1 MKFEFDGR
9 EFETDKPICVLGIDF
24 GKDWCYFDGS
34 DISIVWIE
42 EYGAVSKKL
51 YVSKLVFNLQERN
64 GKLENELVLIN
75 FISRKGD
82 ITARINS
89 KCIIGHSPKEC
100 IEIYKKRVEGR
111 INE

>member
-9 EFETDKPICVLGIDF
+9 EFDTDKPICVLGYVI
-24 GKDWCYFDGS
+24 GKHWFCFDKF
-34 DISIVWIE
+34 DHDAERVK
-42 EYGAVSKKL
+42 EYGTTIKKL
-51 YVSKLVFNLQERN
+51 YVNRLSFNLQEQN

-89 KCIIGHSPKEC
+89 ECIIGHSPKEC

>member
-1 MKFEFDGR
+1 MKFEFDGI
-9 EFETDKPICVLGIDF
+9 EFDTDKPIYVFGITF
-24 GKDWCYFDGS
+24 GKGWSHFCES
-34 DISIVWIE
+34 DFNIRCIK
-42 EYGAVSKKL
+42 EYGSASKKL
-51 YVSKLVFNLQERN
+51 YVDQLTFNLQEQN

-89 KCIIGHSPKEC
+89 ECIIGHSPKEC